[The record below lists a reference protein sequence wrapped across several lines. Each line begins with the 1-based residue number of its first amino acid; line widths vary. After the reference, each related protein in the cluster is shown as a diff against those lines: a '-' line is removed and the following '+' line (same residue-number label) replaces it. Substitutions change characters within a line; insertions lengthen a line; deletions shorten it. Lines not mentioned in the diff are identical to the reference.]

1 MLENTKL
8 LSTDT
13 LITNIIEGIDNLK
26 GEKINIIDLRK
37 IDNSVCKYFIICS
50 GNSNTHVKSISNSIQ
65 KHVWKETNENP
76 WHVEGEERCD
86 WILIDYV
93 DIAVH
98 IFKKETRIFYD
109 LESLW
114 GDAKQILI
122 EEKNKNDKK
131 RKKTK

>member
-1 MLENTKL
+1 MLEYTKL

-98 IFKKETRIFYD
+98 VFKKETRIFYD

-122 EEKNKNDKK
+122 EEKK
-131 RKKTK
+131 

>member
-76 WHVEGEERCD
+76 WHVEGEEICD

-122 EEKNKNDKK
+122 EEKK
-131 RKKTK
+131 

>member
-1 MLENTKL
+1 MLEDTKL
-8 LSTDT
+8 LGTDT

-37 IDNSVCKYFIICS
+37 IDNSVCKYFIVCS

-98 IFKKETRIFYD
+98 VFKKETRIFYD

-122 EEKNKNDKK
+122 EEKK
-131 RKKTK
+131 

>member
-13 LITNIIEGIDNLK
+13 IITNIIEGIDNLK

-122 EEKNKNDKK
+122 EEKK
-131 RKKTK
+131 

>member
-65 KHVWKETNENP
+65 KHVWKESNENP
-76 WHVEGEERCD
+76 WHVEGEETCE

-122 EEKNKNDKK
+122 EEKK
-131 RKKTK
+131 

>member
-122 EEKNKNDKK
+122 EEKK
-131 RKKTK
+131 

>member
-98 IFKKETRIFYD
+98 IFKKETRTFYD

>member
-8 LSTDT
+8 LGTDT

-98 IFKKETRIFYD
+98 VFKKETRIFYD

-122 EEKNKNDKK
+122 EEKK
-131 RKKTK
+131 

>member
-37 IDNSVCKYFIICS
+37 IDNSVCKYFIVCS

-76 WHVEGEERCD
+76 WHVEGEEISD

-98 IFKKETRIFYD
+98 IFKKETRVFYD

-122 EEKNKNDKK
+122 EEKK
-131 RKKTK
+131 

>member
-8 LSTDT
+8 LCTDT
-13 LITNIIEGIDNLK
+13 LIANIIEGIDNLK
-26 GEKINIIDLRK
+26 GEEINIIDLRK
-37 IDNSVCKYFIICS
+37 IENSVCKYFIICS
-50 GNSNTHVKSISNSIQ
+50 GSSNTHVKSISNSIQ

-122 EEKNKNDKK
+122 E
-131 RKKTK
+131 

>member
-1 MLENTKL
+1 MLEDTKL

-65 KHVWKETNENP
+65 KHVWKESNENP

-122 EEKNKNDKK
+122 EEKK
-131 RKKTK
+131 

>member
-76 WHVEGEERCD
+76 WHVEGEDKCD

-122 EEKNKNDKK
+122 EEKK
-131 RKKTK
+131 

>member
-1 MLENTKL
+1 MLENTKF

-122 EEKNKNDKK
+122 EEKK
-131 RKKTK
+131 

>member
-37 IDNSVCKYFIICS
+37 IDNSVCKYFIVCS

-122 EEKNKNDKK
+122 EEKK
-131 RKKTK
+131 

>member
-1 MLENTKL
+1 MNEIPYKFR
-8 LSTDT
+8 
-13 LITNIIEGIDNLK
+13 K
-26 GEKINIIDLRK
+26 KIVDLRK

-122 EEKNKNDKK
+122 EEKK
-131 RKKTK
+131 

>member
-98 IFKKETRIFYD
+98 VFKKETRIFYD

-122 EEKNKNDKK
+122 EEKKEK
-131 RKKTK
+131 

>member
-8 LSTDT
+8 LCTDT
-13 LITNIIEGIDNLK
+13 LIANIIEGIDNLK
-26 GEKINIIDLRK
+26 GEEINIIDLRK
-37 IDNSVCKYFIICS
+37 IENSVCKYFIICS

-76 WHVEGEERCD
+76 WHVEGEEISD

-98 IFKKETRIFYD
+98 IFKKETRVFYD

-122 EEKNKNDKK
+122 EEKK
-131 RKKTK
+131 

>member
-114 GDAKQILI
+114 GDVKQILI
-122 EEKNKNDKK
+122 EEKK
-131 RKKTK
+131 

>member
-65 KHVWKETNENP
+65 KHVWKESNENP

-122 EEKNKNDKK
+122 EEKK
-131 RKKTK
+131 

>member
-122 EEKNKNDKK
+122 EEKKEK
-131 RKKTK
+131 

>member
-8 LSTDT
+8 LGTDT

-98 IFKKETRIFYD
+98 IFKKETRVFYD

-122 EEKNKNDKK
+122 EEKK
-131 RKKTK
+131 

>member
-65 KHVWKETNENP
+65 KHVWKENNENP

-122 EEKNKNDKK
+122 EEKK
-131 RKKTK
+131 

>member
-1 MLENTKL
+1 MLEYTKL

-98 IFKKETRIFYD
+98 VFKKETRIFYD

-122 EEKNKNDKK
+122 EEKKEK
-131 RKKTK
+131 

>member
-65 KHVWKETNENP
+65 KHVWKETNENT

-122 EEKNKNDKK
+122 EEKK
-131 RKKTK
+131 

>member
-1 MLENTKL
+1 MLEDTKL

-122 EEKNKNDKK
+122 EEKNKND
-131 RKKTK
+131 

>member
-98 IFKKETRIFYD
+98 IFKKDTRIFYD

-122 EEKNKNDKK
+122 
-131 RKKTK
+131 

>member
-8 LSTDT
+8 LVTDT

-98 IFKKETRIFYD
+98 VFKKETRIFYD

-122 EEKNKNDKK
+122 EEKK
-131 RKKTK
+131 

>member
-86 WILIDYV
+86 WILIDYI

-122 EEKNKNDKK
+122 EEKK
-131 RKKTK
+131 

>member
-76 WHVEGEERCD
+76 WHVEGEDRCD
-86 WILIDYV
+86 RILIDYV

-122 EEKNKNDKK
+122 EEKK
-131 RKKTK
+131 

>member
-8 LSTDT
+8 LGTDT

-122 EEKNKNDKK
+122 EEKK
-131 RKKTK
+131 

>member
-76 WHVEGEERCD
+76 WHVEGEDRCD

-122 EEKNKNDKK
+122 EEKK
-131 RKKTK
+131 

>member
-37 IDNSVCKYFIICS
+37 IDNSVCKYFIVCS

-98 IFKKETRIFYD
+98 VFKKETRIFYD

-122 EEKNKNDKK
+122 E
-131 RKKTK
+131 

>member
-122 EEKNKNDKK
+122 DEKK
-131 RKKTK
+131 

>member
-13 LITNIIEGIDNLK
+13 LITNIIEGINNLK

-122 EEKNKNDKK
+122 EEKK
-131 RKKTK
+131 

>member
-8 LSTDT
+8 LCTDT
-13 LITNIIEGIDNLK
+13 LIANIIEGIDNLK
-26 GEKINIIDLRK
+26 GEEINIIDLRK
-37 IDNSVCKYFIICS
+37 IENSVCKYFIICS

-65 KHVWKETNENP
+65 KHVWKETNEKP
-76 WHVEGEERCD
+76 WHVEGEEISD
-86 WILIDYV
+86 WILLDYV

-98 IFKKETRIFYD
+98 IFRKETRVFYD

-122 EEKNKNDKK
+122 EEKK
-131 RKKTK
+131 

>member
-37 IDNSVCKYFIICS
+37 IDNSVFKYFIICS

-122 EEKNKNDKK
+122 EEKK
-131 RKKTK
+131 

>member
-8 LSTDT
+8 LGTDT

-37 IDNSVCKYFIICS
+37 IDNSVCKYFIVCS

-98 IFKKETRIFYD
+98 VFKKETRIFYD

-122 EEKNKNDKK
+122 EEKK
-131 RKKTK
+131 

>member
-65 KHVWKETNENP
+65 KHVWKETNEKP
-76 WHVEGEERCD
+76 WHVEGEEISD

-122 EEKNKNDKK
+122 EEKK
-131 RKKTK
+131 

>member
-109 LESLW
+109 L
-114 GDAKQILI
+114 
-122 EEKNKNDKK
+122 
-131 RKKTK
+131 

>member
-8 LSTDT
+8 LGTDT

-37 IDNSVCKYFIICS
+37 IDNSVCKYFIVCS

-122 EEKNKNDKK
+122 EEKK
-131 RKKTK
+131 